1 MHQLQRDI
9 AKLLEVQEKERELLK
24 LEAEKAALPEEL
36 EGAKAAVTRA
46 QEEVHRLKGE
56 LKALQAKK
64 KEFELESSEK
74 LEAVAKYQKQ
84 QFDVKTNV
92 EYQAL
97 QKEIVNRQVENSR
110 IEDRILE
117 VMLEIEEHE
126 GRIRSGEELVKAK
139 GVELVAEEKKVA
151 EEGAKVAARMTAV
164 GAERDVLL
172 PAIDA
177 AVLRRYQRIFKNKK
191 DTAVVPL
198 TDYVCGGCHMHLPPQ
213 IAHLVRKGDELVI
226 CESCSRILYWA
237 EGLVEKE
244 PASKSPGTE
253 PAEEQAEVVPAV
265 GEPEKAPAPVEMK
278 TEPMPADIPTT
289 PAPEGAEVQP
299 SAENSAQDP
308 AVESSVEQK

>member
-9 AKLLEVQEKERELLK
+9 ARLLEVQEKERELLK
-24 LEAEKAALPEEL
+24 LEEEKAALPEAL
-36 EGAKAAVTRA
+36 EGAKTAITRA
-46 QEEVHRLKGE
+46 EEEVHRLKGE
-56 LKALQAKK
+56 LKAVQAKK

-84 QFDVKTNV
+84 QFDIKTNV

-139 GVELVAEEKKVA
+139 GIELGAEEKKVA
-151 EEGAKVAARMTAV
+151 EEGAKVAARMAVV
-164 GAERDVLL
+164 GAERDALL
-172 PAIDA
+172 PAIDEA
-177 AVLRRYQRIFKNKK
+177 MIRKYQRIFKNKK
-191 DTAVVPL
+191 DTAIVPL

-226 CESCSRILYWA
+226 CENCSRILYWA
-237 EGLVEKE
+237 DGLVEKE
-244 PASKSPGTE
+244 PAVEVLAEKEPATASVEKEPAAESMGTE
-253 PAEEQAEVVPAV
+253 PAA
-265 GEPEKAPAPVEMK
+265 GS
-278 TEPMPADIPTT
+278 D
-289 PAPEGAEVQP
+289 G
-299 SAENSAQDP
+299 
-308 AVESSVEQK
+308 QK

>member
-9 AKLLEVQEKERELLK
+9 ARLLEVQKKERELLE

-36 EGAKAAVTRA
+36 AGAKAAVARA
-46 QEEVHRLKGE
+46 EEDVHRLKGE
-56 LKALQAKK
+56 SKALQAKK
-64 KEFELESSEK
+64 KDFELESSEK
-74 LEAVAKYQKQ
+74 LEAIAKYQKQ

-126 GRIRSGEELVKAK
+126 SRIRSSEELVRAK

-151 EEGAKVAARMTAV
+151 EEGAKVAARIAVV
-164 GAERDVLL
+164 GAERDALL
-172 PAIDA
+172 PAIDE
-177 AVLRRYQRIFKNKK
+177 AVLRKYQRIFKNKK
-191 DTAVVPL
+191 DTAIVTL

-244 PASKSPGTE
+244 PKPESAEKE
-253 PAEEQAEVVPAV
+253 PAAELLAENGPVRELTAKEPA
-265 GEPEKAPAPVEMK
+265 
-278 TEPMPADIPTT
+278 TESAAKDQTAAEGGRQEAEAGTLPGK
-289 PAPEGAEVQP
+289 EGA
-299 SAENSAQDP
+299 
-308 AVESSVEQK
+308 